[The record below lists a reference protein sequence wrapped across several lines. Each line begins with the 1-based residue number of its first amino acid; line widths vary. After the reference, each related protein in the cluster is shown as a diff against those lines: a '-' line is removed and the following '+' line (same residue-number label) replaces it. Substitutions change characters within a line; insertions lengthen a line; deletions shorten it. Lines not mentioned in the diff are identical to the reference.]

1 MRLTRLIAPALALS
15 ASLLIA
21 LPVFTQAPSPLLN
34 PGALTEQAP
43 ASFLATV
50 STSVGTFVIQVR
62 REWAPNG
69 ADRFYNL
76 AKHGYY
82 AQNRFFRV
90 IPKFMAQV
98 GIHGDPAIAN
108 AWKDAT
114 IASDRPLLSNT
125 RGRVTF
131 AKGTL
136 ASSRTTQFF
145 INYADNSR
153 LDIDGF
159 APFGEII
166 TSMLLVERIYSEYG
180 EGPDQGAI
188 LSGGNPYLLRNFPR
202 LDYIRGIA
210 LSLPQG
216 Q

>member
-1 MRLTRLIAPALALS
+1 MRLTLLVLVALMSAAPAS
-15 ASLLIA
+15 
-21 LPVFTQAPSPLLN
+21 QAPSPLLN
-34 PGALTEQAP
+34 PAALTDQAP

-50 STSVGTFVIQVR
+50 STSVGTFVMQVR

-82 AQNRFFRV
+82 DQNRFFRV

-98 GIHGDPAIAN
+98 GIHGDPAIAA

-114 IASDRPLLSNT
+114 IAADRPLLSNT

-145 INYADNSR
+145 INYGDNSR

-166 TSMLLVERIYSEYG
+166 TSMVLVERIYSEYG

-188 LSGGNPYLLRNFPR
+188 LANGNPFLLRNFPR
-202 LDYIRGIA
+202 MDYIRGIGI
-210 LSLPQG
+210 SVPQING
-216 Q
+216 AVGK

>member
-1 MRLTRLIAPALALS
+1 MRSALLILIAAVS
-15 ASLLIA
+15 AWPTA
-21 LPVFTQAPSPLLN
+21 TQAPSPLLT
-34 PGALTEQAP
+34 PAALNATAP
-43 ASFLATV
+43 AEFMATV
-50 STSVGTFVIQVR
+50 STSVGTFVIRVL

-82 AQNRFFRV
+82 DQNRFFRV

-114 IASDRPLLSNT
+114 IPSDRPLLSNM

-136 ASSRTTQFF
+136 ASSRTTQLF
-145 INYADNSR
+145 INFGDNSR

-166 TSMLLVERIYSEYG
+166 TSMVLVERIYSEYG

-188 LSGGNPYLLRNFPR
+188 VANGNPFLIRNFPR
-202 LDYIRGIA
+202 MDYIRGIA
-210 LSLPQG
+210 ISQ

>member
-1 MRLTRLIAPALALS
+1 MRLTLTVLLAAVSAIPAS
-15 ASLLIA
+15 
-21 LPVFTQAPSPLLN
+21 QAPSPLLN
-34 PGALTEQAP
+34 PAALTEQAP

-62 REWAPNG
+62 REWAPHG

-98 GIHGDPAIAN
+98 GIHGDPAIAK
-108 AWKDAT
+108 AWKDAE
-114 IASDRPLLSNT
+114 IPADRPLLSNT

-145 INYADNSR
+145 INYGDNSR

-166 TSMLLVERIYSEYG
+166 TSMLLVERIYSQYG

-188 LSGGNPYLLRNFPR
+188 LANGNPFLLRNFPR
-202 LDYIRGIA
+202 MDYIRGIA
-210 LSLPQG
+210 LSLPQV

>member
-1 MRLTRLIAPALALS
+1 MGFTRLLPPALAL
-15 ASLLIA
+15 AGCLMA
-21 LPVFTQAPSPLLN
+21 AWPVSSQAPSPLLN
-34 PGALTEQAP
+34 PAALTATAP
-43 ASFLATV
+43 AEYMATV
-50 STSVGTFVIQVR
+50 STSVGTFVIRVV

-76 AKHGYY
+76 AKNGYY
-82 AQNRFFRV
+82 DQNRFFRV

-125 RGRVTF
+125 RGKVTF

-145 INYADNSR
+145 INYGDNSR

-166 TSMLLVERIYSEYG
+166 TSMVLVERIYADYG
-180 EGPDQGAI
+180 EGPDQGLIVAN
-188 LSGGNPYLLRNFPR
+188 GNPFLIRNFPR
-202 LDYIRGIA
+202 MDYIRGIA
-210 LSLPQG
+210 ISQ

>member
-1 MRLTRLIAPALALS
+1 MSVWPTGA
-15 ASLLIA
+15 
-21 LPVFTQAPSPLLN
+21 QAPSPLLN
-34 PGALTEQAP
+34 PAALTEQAP

-50 STSVGTFVIQVR
+50 STSVGTFVMQVR

-82 AQNRFFRV
+82 DQNRFFRV

-98 GIHGDPAIAN
+98 GIHGDPAIAA

-114 IASDRPLLSNT
+114 IASDRPILSNI

-145 INYADNSR
+145 INYGDNSR

-159 APFGEII
+159 APFGEIV
-166 TSMLLVERIYSEYG
+166 TSMLLVERIYSQYG

-188 LSGGNPYLLRNFPR
+188 LANGNPFLLRNFPR
-202 LDYIRGIA
+202 MDYIRGIA
-210 LSLPQG
+210 LSLQ
-216 Q
+216 

>member
-1 MRLTRLIAPALALS
+1 MRLSLVAVLAALGLLSLS
-15 ASLLIA
+15 A
-21 LPVFTQAPSPLLN
+21 QAPSPLLN
-34 PGALTEQAP
+34 PAALTEQAP
-43 ASFLATV
+43 EAFLATV
-50 STSVGTFVIQVR
+50 STSVGTFVMQVR

-82 AQNRFFRV
+82 DQNRFFRV

-98 GIHGDPAIAN
+98 GIHGDPAIAS

-114 IASDRPLLSNT
+114 IAPDRALLSNI

-145 INYADNSR
+145 INYGDNSR

-166 TSMLLVERIYSEYG
+166 TSMLLVERISSEYG

-188 LSGGNPYLLRNFPR
+188 LAQGNPFLLRHFSR
-202 LDYIRGIA
+202 MDYIRGIA
-210 LSLPQG
+210 LSLPHGAMRQ
-216 Q
+216 

>member
-1 MRLTRLIAPALALS
+1 MRLTLVVLVALMSAVPAS
-15 ASLLIA
+15 
-21 LPVFTQAPSPLLN
+21 QAPSPLLN
-34 PGALTEQAP
+34 PAALTEQAP
-43 ASFLATV
+43 ASFMATV
-50 STSVGTFVIQVR
+50 STSVGTFVVQVR

-90 IPKFMAQV
+90 IPKFMAQT
-98 GIHGDPAIAN
+98 GIHGDPAIAA
-108 AWKDAT
+108 AWKNAE
-114 IASDRPLLSNT
+114 IPADRPLLSNT

-145 INYADNSR
+145 INYGDNSR

-188 LSGGNPYLLRNFPR
+188 LANGNPFLLRNFPKM
-202 LDYIRGIA
+202 DYIRGIA
-210 LSLPQG
+210 ISLQ
-216 Q
+216 

>member
-1 MRLTRLIAPALALS
+1 MRSALLILIAAVS
-15 ASLLIA
+15 AWPTA
-21 LPVFTQAPSPLLN
+21 TQAPSPLLT
-34 PGALTEQAP
+34 PAALNATAP
-43 ASFLATV
+43 AEFMATV
-50 STSVGTFVIQVR
+50 STSVGTFVIRVL

-82 AQNRFFRV
+82 DQNRFFRV

-114 IASDRPLLSNT
+114 IPSDRPLLSNM

-145 INYADNSR
+145 INFGDNSR

-166 TSMLLVERIYSEYG
+166 TSMVLVERIYSEYG

-188 LSGGNPYLLRNFPR
+188 VANGNPFLIRNFPR
-202 LDYIRGIA
+202 MDYIRGIA
-210 LSLPQG
+210 ISQ

>member
-1 MRLTRLIAPALALS
+1 MRLTLVVLLALMS
-15 ASLLIA
+15 AVPAS
-21 LPVFTQAPSPLLN
+21 QAPSPLLN
-34 PGALTEQAP
+34 PAALNEKAP
-43 ASFLATV
+43 AEFMATV

-98 GIHGDPAIAN
+98 GIHGDPAIAT

-114 IASDRPLLSNT
+114 IPSDRPILSNI

-145 INYADNSR
+145 INYGDNSR

-166 TSMLLVERIYSEYG
+166 TSMVLVERIYSDYG

-188 LSGGNPYLLRNFPR
+188 LANGNPFLIRNFPR
-202 LDYIRGIA
+202 MDYIRGIA
-210 LSLPQG
+210 LSQ

>member
-1 MRLTRLIAPALALS
+1 MRTLFVLAAAALS
-15 ASLLIA
+15 AW
-21 LPVFTQAPSPLLN
+21 PVPSQSQSPLLN
-34 PGALTEQAP
+34 PAALNETAP
-43 ASFLATV
+43 DEFHAVVNA
-50 STSVGTFVIQVR
+50 SVGTFVIRVR
-62 REWAPNG
+62 REWAPHG

-82 AQNRFFRV
+82 DQNRFFRV

-98 GIHGDPAIAN
+98 GLHGDPAIAA

-114 IASDRPLLSNT
+114 IPSDRPLLSNT
-125 RGRVTF
+125 RGKVTF

-145 INYADNSR
+145 INFGTNSR

-159 APFGEII
+159 APFGEVI
-166 TSMLLVERIYSEYG
+166 TSMLLVERIYSDYG

-188 LSGGNPYLLRNFPR
+188 IANGNAWLTRHFPR
-202 LDYIRGIA
+202 MDYIRNIRIE
-210 LSLPQG
+210 
-216 Q
+216 

>member
-1 MRLTRLIAPALALS
+1 MRPSCLIATVLVTAALLVVPNGVS
-15 ASLLIA
+15 
-21 LPVFTQAPSPLLN
+21 TQAPSPLLN
-34 PGALTEQAP
+34 PAALTEQAP

-50 STSVGTFVIQVR
+50 STSVGTFVMQVR
-62 REWAPNG
+62 RDWAPNG

-98 GIHGDPAIAN
+98 GIHGDPAIAA
-108 AWKDAT
+108 AWKNAE
-114 IASDRPLLSNT
+114 IPADRPLLSNT

-145 INYADNSR
+145 INYGDNSR

-166 TSMLLVERIYSEYG
+166 TSMVLVERIYSDYG

-188 LSGGNPYLLRNFPR
+188 IAGGNPYLLRNFPR

-210 LSLPQG
+210 LSLPQ
-216 Q
+216 

>member
-1 MRLTRLIAPALALS
+1 VKKCLIA
-15 ASLLIA
+15 SLVCIA
-21 LPVFTQAPSPLLN
+21 LGIYVAPASGQSPSQLLN
-34 PGALTEQAP
+34 PALLTEAAP
-43 ASFLATV
+43 AVFLATV
-50 STSVGTFVIQVR
+50 DTSVGRFVMRVE
-62 REWAPNG
+62 REWAPHG

-82 AQNRFFRV
+82 DQARFFRV

-98 GIHGDPAIAN
+98 GLHGDPAIAE

-114 IASDRPLLSNT
+114 LPSDRPILSNT

-145 INYADNSR
+145 INYGNNSR

-159 APFGEII
+159 APFGEIT
-166 TSMLLVERIYSEYG
+166 TSMLLVERLYSDYG
-180 EGPDQGAI
+180 EGPDQALIVSNG
-188 LSGGNPYLLRNFPR
+188 LPWLMRHFPR
-202 LDYIRGIA
+202 MDFIRRIT
-210 LSLPQG
+210 LSVS
-216 Q
+216 

>member
-1 MRLTRLIAPALALS
+1 M
-15 ASLLIA
+15 
-21 LPVFTQAPSPLLN
+21 
-34 PGALTEQAP
+34 
-43 ASFLATV
+43 ATV
-50 STSVGTFVIQVR
+50 STSVGTFVIRVV

-76 AKHGYY
+76 AKNGYY
-82 AQNRFFRV
+82 DQNRFFRV

-125 RGRVTF
+125 RGKVTF

-145 INYADNSR
+145 INYGDNSR

-166 TSMLLVERIYSEYG
+166 TSMVLVERIYADYG
-180 EGPDQGAI
+180 EGPDQGLIVAN
-188 LSGGNPYLLRNFPR
+188 GNPFLIRNFPR
-202 LDYIRGIA
+202 MDYIRGIA
-210 LSLPQG
+210 ISQ

>member
-1 MRLTRLIAPALALS
+1 MRLSLVLLLALIS
-15 ASLLIA
+15 AVPTA
-21 LPVFTQAPSPLLN
+21 QAPSPLLN
-34 PGALTEQAP
+34 PATLTEQAP

-50 STSVGTFVIQVR
+50 STSVGTFVIHVR
-62 REWAPNG
+62 RQWAPNG
-69 ADRFYNL
+69 ADRFYSL

-114 IASDRPLLSNT
+114 IASDRPILSNT

-145 INYADNSR
+145 INYGDNSR

-159 APFGEII
+159 APFGEVI
-166 TSMLLVERIYSEYG
+166 TSMVLVERLYSDYG

-188 LSGGNPYLLRNFPR
+188 LANGNPFLLQNFPR
-202 LDYIRGIA
+202 MDYIRAIT
-210 LSLPQG
+210 LSLQ
-216 Q
+216 

>member
-1 MRLTRLIAPALALS
+1 MRLSLVSLFAVLCLIPLS
-15 ASLLIA
+15 AQ
-21 LPVFTQAPSPLLN
+21 TPSPLLN
-34 PGALTEQAP
+34 PAALNATAP
-43 ASFLATV
+43 AEYLATV
-50 STSVGTFVIQVR
+50 STSVGTFVIRVL

-82 AQNRFFRV
+82 DQNRFFRV

-114 IASDRPLLSNT
+114 IPSDRPLLSNV

-145 INYADNSR
+145 INYGDNSR

-166 TSMLLVERIYSEYG
+166 TSMVLVERIYSEYG

-188 LSGGNPYLLRNFPR
+188 LANGNPFLIRTFPR
-202 LDYIRGIA
+202 MDYIRGIA
-210 LSLPQG
+210 LSQ

>member
-1 MRLTRLIAPALALS
+1 MRLLLVLVLALIAAVPS
-15 ASLLIA
+15 A
-21 LPVFTQAPSPLLN
+21 QAPSPLLN
-34 PGALTEQAP
+34 PAALNETAP
-43 ASFLATV
+43 SVFLATV
-50 STSVGTFVIQVR
+50 STSVGTFVIEVK
-62 REWAPNG
+62 REWAPAG

-82 AQNRFFRV
+82 DQNRFFRV

-114 IASDRPLLSNT
+114 IPSDRPILSNI
-125 RGRVTF
+125 RGTVTF

-145 INYADNSR
+145 INYGNNSR

-159 APFGEII
+159 APFGQII

-180 EGPDQGAI
+180 EGPDQGA
-188 LSGGNPYLLRNFPR
+188 LVANGNRWLLQNFPR

-210 LSLPQG
+210 LSLPQDK
-216 Q
+216 

>member
-1 MRLTRLIAPALALS
+1 MRQWGRLAVALLVGTAG
-15 ASLLIA
+15 AWA
-21 LPVFTQAPSPLLN
+21 TQAQAPSPLLN
-34 PGALTEQAP
+34 PAALTEQAP
-43 ASFLATV
+43 ASFMATV
-50 STSVGTFVIQVR
+50 STSVGTFVIQVK

-108 AWKDAT
+108 AWKDAV
-114 IASDRPLLSNT
+114 IPSDRPLLSNT

-166 TSMLLVERIYSEYG
+166 TSMVLVERIYSQYG

-188 LSGGNPYLLRNFPR
+188 LANGNPFLLRNFPR

-210 LSLPQG
+210 LSLPQT